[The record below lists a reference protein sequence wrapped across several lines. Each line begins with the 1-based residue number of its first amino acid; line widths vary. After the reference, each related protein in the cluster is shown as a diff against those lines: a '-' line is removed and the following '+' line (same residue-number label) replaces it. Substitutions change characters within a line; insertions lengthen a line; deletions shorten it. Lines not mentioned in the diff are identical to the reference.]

1 MLHSAVDAICSQYER
16 HHDSARLLSSLSASV
31 QGSPTPLHI
40 AAAHGHAE
48 VAERLLRSNPWAVT
62 TQDAAGKT
70 ALHSACL
77 HGQAQVLQPLLALK
91 PRRVAVHLLLGCTD
105 GAGRS
110 ALSCACVA
118 SSAATVEVL
127 LAAGAEVDGS
137 PGGAGRAANAW
148 PASTSP
154 PPLHLAALHGNVQL
168 VALLLESGAAVNSV
182 DAQGRTPVTCATVEG
197 FADVVELLLA
207 HHADPTIQD
216 KSGTSAVDW
225 SDMLDHD
232 EIHSMFQR
240 TSKPEI
246 AQSG

>member
-77 HGQAQVLQPLLALK
+77 HGQAQVLQTLLTLK
-91 PRRVAVHLLLGCTD
+91 PRRLAVHLLLGCTD

-118 SSAATVEVL
+118 SSAAAVEVL
-127 LAAGAEVDGS
+127 LAAGAEVAGS
-137 PGGAGRAANAW
+137 PGGAGRAANAAW

-168 VALLLESGAAVNSV
+168 VALLLESGAEVDSV
-182 DAQGRTPVTCATVEG
+182 DAQGRTPVACATVEG
-197 FADVVELLLA
+197 FTDVVELLL
-207 HHADPTIQD
+207 
-216 KSGTSAVDW
+216 
-225 SDMLDHD
+225 
-232 EIHSMFQR
+232 
-240 TSKPEI
+240 
-246 AQSG
+246 